1 MCFSSPKA
9 PPMPAPVAAAPAPA
23 PAPTTESPEVKK
35 AGEDERGRQTRLKGR
50 GSTLLTGGLGD
61 TSTPDTANPT
71 AKKVLLGG

>member
-1 MCFSSPKA
+1 MLLIPQGSPDA
-9 PPMPAPVAAAPAPA
+9 GPCRGGPCAC
-23 PAPTTESPEVKK
+23 PTTESPEVKK
-35 AGEDERGRQTRLKGR
+35 AAEDERVRQTRLKGR

>member
-9 PPMPAPVAAAPAPA
+9 PPMPAPIQAAPT

-35 AGEDERGRQTRLKGR
+35 AAEDERVRRTRLKGR